1 MIFVPSS
8 SYPESAGIVLLVVL
22 LFPFGMALEDFLQRF
37 CNGVLVEFIP
47 RFFDSMHGKQ
57 HCVLHC
63 FGFYTLLVCGKLRA
77 GFDNLPM
84 EGSAVVLGRLTL
96 ALCVRS

>member
-47 RFFDSMHGKQ
+47 RFSTACMASSTASPLLR
-57 HCVLHC
+57 V
-63 FGFYTLLVCGKLRA
+63 YTLLVCGKLRA

-96 ALCVRS
+96 ASA